1 MTHPG
6 HTPVDFWNRILSE
19 GTQQAKIQWISAT
32 KRWRNEVREALAK
45 LEPGQQLILLTEG
58 LRPGEAGRALAR
70 TIVGRM
76 GPPPVTEVASAVRS
90 HGGRVDA
97 VYFLWP
103 TASTARIASP
113 RDHPEC
119 LAWAARVGLLGGGSR
134 LWLRWLLK
142 LRPISFL
149 ISLIFAS
156 SVMVCSSRTSDE

>member
-1 MTHPG
+1 MTHSR
-6 HTPVDFWNRILSE
+6 HTSIDFWHRILSNSSH
-19 GTQQAKIQWISAT
+19 QAKTQWITET
-32 KRWRNEVREALAK
+32 KTWRDEVGQALAE

-76 GPPPVTEVASAVRS
+76 GPPPVTEVASTVRS
-90 HGGRVDA
+90 HGGQVEA

-103 TASTARIASP
+103 MTSAARIASP
-113 RDHPEC
+113 RDHAEC

-142 LRPISFL
+142 LRPICFL